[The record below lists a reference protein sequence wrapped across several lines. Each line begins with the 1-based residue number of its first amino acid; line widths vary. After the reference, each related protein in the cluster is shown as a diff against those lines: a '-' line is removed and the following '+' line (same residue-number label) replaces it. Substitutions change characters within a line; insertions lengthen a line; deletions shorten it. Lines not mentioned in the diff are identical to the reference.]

1 MLLHLLV
8 ILLERVLFR
17 HQGCYLSLG
26 EEHLNVLHICTS
38 GKVAAKYYCYNF
50 LTHLEIFPGICQA
63 LLKLLLL
70 HLEIDESDDIYSLS
84 DKKGN

>member
-8 ILLERVLFR
+8 IVLERVLFR

-26 EEHLNVLHICTS
+26 DEHLDVLHICTS
-38 GKVAAKYYCYNF
+38 GKVAARYCCHNF
-50 LTHLEIFPGICQA
+50 LTHLEIFPGISQA

-70 HLEIDESDDIYSLS
+70 HLEIDEINDIYSLS
-84 DKKGN
+84 D

>member
-1 MLLHLLV
+1 MYYRKSCSQ
-8 ILLERVLFR
+8 ILLL
-17 HQGCYLSLG
+17 QL
-26 EEHLNVLHICTS
+26 
-38 GKVAAKYYCYNF
+38 

-84 DKKGN
+84 D